1 MQHVTVEVHDGIALV
16 RMERPPANALDP
28 VLGQELID
36 VGSELCSSPPRA
48 VVLTGHERAFSAGL
62 DLKIVPTLEPELQ
75 REMVMGVN
83 RMVAAWYPIEAPVV
97 AAVNGHAIAGGLVLA
112 LCADYRVGSTTGKL
126 GLTEVRAGIPFPAA
140 AIALVLAE
148 LAPPVARVLCLRGE
162 LLDPPAALEARLVD
176 ELAHPE
182 GVVTRALDV
191 AGELA
196 ALPAPA
202 YAKIKRQLRERTIA
216 EVERIV
222 REDDD
227 PLADTWLSGE
237 TAAAAAALLRP
248 TGSGSPN

>member
-1 MQHVTVEVHDGIALV
+1 
-16 RMERPPANALDP
+16 
-28 VLGQELID
+28 
-36 VGSELCSSPPRA
+36 
-48 VVLTGHERAFSAGL
+48 
-62 DLKIVPTLEPELQ
+62 
-75 REMVMGVN
+75 MVMGVN

-112 LCADYRVGSTTGKL
+112 LCADYRVGSTTGQL

-182 GVVTRALDV
+182 GVVTRALEV